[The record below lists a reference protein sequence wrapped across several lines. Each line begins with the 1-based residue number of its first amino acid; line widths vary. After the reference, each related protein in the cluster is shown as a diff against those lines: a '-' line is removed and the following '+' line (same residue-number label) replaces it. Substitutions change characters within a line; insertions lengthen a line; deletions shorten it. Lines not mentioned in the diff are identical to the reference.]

1 MTDTVTATQGEIVEP
16 AAKPRK
22 RANGGAVAK
31 IDEAQAPAIATQG
44 DAFLAMIERA
54 ARDPQTDIDKMER
67 LFAMSERVRAR
78 DAETAFN
85 SAMAAAQAELLP
97 VARNKSNSQT
107 NSKYADLAA
116 IADAAMPII
125 HKHGFGITCS
135 EFRSDREDH
144 LGVACKVTHA
154 AGHSERHEFHIP
166 WDGAGIKGNTNK
178 TPTHAYGSTMSY
190 GRRYATC
197 NVFNIATKDDDGNG
211 ASKRTAAPERIT
223 EKQVADLNAM
233 LQKTDEPAA
242 NVQILFEHWKIS
254 DLSELTP
261 EQYRKTVVQ
270 ISKKL
275 GVQA

>member
-1 MTDTVTATQGEIVEP
+1 MTEVIAETQGEVRAPKSRKRENGALVKSEP
-16 AAKPRK
+16 AP
-22 RANGGAVAK
+22 
-31 IDEAQAPAIATQG
+31 APAPVTQG

-85 SAMAAAQAELLP
+85 AAMAAAQAELLP
-97 VARNKSNSQT
+97 VARNKSNDQT
-107 NSKYADLAA
+107 KSKYADLAA

-166 WDGAGIKGNTNK
+166 WDGAGLKGNANK

-211 ASKRTAAPERIT
+211 ANKTTAAPERIT
-223 EKQVADLNAM
+223 EEQLANLNKL
-233 LQKTDEPAA
+233 LQQTPEPAA
-242 NVQILFEHWKIS
+242 NVQITLQRFKVDNLS
-254 DLSELTP
+254 DLNP
-261 EQYRKTVVQ
+261 KQYDLCVRK
-270 ISKKL
+270 L
-275 GVQA
+275 NEALRAHND